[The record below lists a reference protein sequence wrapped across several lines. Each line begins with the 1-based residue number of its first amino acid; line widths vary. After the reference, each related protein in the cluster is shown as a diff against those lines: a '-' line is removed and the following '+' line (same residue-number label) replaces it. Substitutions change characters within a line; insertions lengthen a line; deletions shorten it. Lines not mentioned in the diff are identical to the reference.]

1 MKSVVQEGT
10 TIIKAIESAYNKAGN
25 PSKFF
30 IKVLEYPQS
39 SFWGLGS
46 SKSAK
51 IALFFEEV
59 VEEKTK
65 TWDKVLQQKEYEHL
79 FKEVDI
85 LMPDPK
91 PEAQDQE
98 KSEQR
103 RHQGRRHF
111 HNRRRSHHHKDRES
125 QDGQSR
131 EEQQARPAQHN
142 RPKVHYTPR
151 PLTPK
156 NDQQGNSEVSA
167 DGQKETGQEQGQQRR
182 YNNRRR
188 FFKRR
193 PKSQDDSNNSNSGNT
208 PVE

>member
-91 PEAQDQE
+91 PEFQDQE
-98 KSEQR
+98 KSDQKR
-103 RHQGRRHF
+103 SQDRRHF
-111 HNRRRSHHHKDRES
+111 HNRRRPYHAKDRQS
-125 QDGQSR
+125 QDGQSSD
-131 EEQQARPAQHN
+131 EQNRRPLQHN
-142 RPKVHYTPR
+142 RPSVQYTPR
-151 PLTPK
+151 PLVPK
-156 NDQQGNSEVSA
+156 QDQSTQGQSQA
-167 DGQKETGQEQGQQRR
+167 ETQEAGAQEQPKRR

-193 PKSQDDSNNSNSGNT
+193 PKSPDDSNNSNSGNNT
-208 PVE
+208 PA